1 MTSFLILSI
10 SNICLVLS
18 PCDDYWLSKSFLC
31 NRQISQPPLAPLL
44 CSLLRSNGCYI
55 ITQLPPHVFH
65 VLCAF
70 LTPSK
75 WTLASCSAAVFH
87 IHPSTCFWD
96 QINKRTFQTL
106 ILNVSVTKSNCVIIY
121 SHPHVVSNVFFP
133 WNTKGEILRKY
144 YGKWAFFTN
153 SYFGFHGRIKEI
165 HTGWNMRVHFPFF
178 LFLSHVCLCY
188 AL

>member
-1 MTSFLILSI
+1 MQEMRKMVYKASWYDSSVSSCVRDVLSLPLVILPVVYTPVTPHCSELSVQSALILYLTIIFHECMTSFLILSI

-75 WTLASCSAAVFH
+75 WTLASCSAAVLH
-87 IHPSTCFWD
+87 IHPSTCF
-96 QINKRTFQTL
+96 
-106 ILNVSVTKSNCVIIY
+106 
-121 SHPHVVSNVFFP
+121 
-133 WNTKGEILRKY
+133 
-144 YGKWAFFTN
+144 
-153 SYFGFHGRIKEI
+153 
-165 HTGWNMRVHFPFF
+165 
-178 LFLSHVCLCY
+178 
-188 AL
+188 